1 MENGS
6 GGANGNYTAN
16 TCGNIIREKGT
27 IGTHFS
33 IVVTSGAREGEAYVG
48 FKNIGNI
55 LFCHLSWVVSSQ
67 VLILFLFNN
76 AYVLFMFICIHLYKV
91 SMLGTR

>member
-16 TCGNIIREKGT
+16 KCGKIVRDKGT

-33 IVVTSGAREGEAYVG
+33 IVVTSGPGRERHMWPS
-48 FKNIGNI
+48 I
-55 LFCHLSWVVSSQ
+55 
-67 VLILFLFNN
+67 
-76 AYVLFMFICIHLYKV
+76 
-91 SMLGTR
+91 MLGIFYSIP